1 MMFRK
6 FLSVLFVIAFMFSV
20 VGPFAVAD
28 DYDFAYKRLGEMET
42 LTEAAS
48 DDLFLVYD
56 ESAKAGKTMD
66 AANPVISGDLTF
78 QSTLLTNGRVNAVLT
93 LQSSSTEI
101 AETNVP
107 YSVILKIIGS
117 TGGLDETDG
126 GIRLADAKAGQILV
140 ISIIGPEGSGDLV
153 ITPVTAT
160 GFTTLTFDTVLD
172 SATLMYF
179 NDTLGWVVI
188 STTSVTVA

>member
-126 GIRLADAKAGQILV
+126 GIRLADAKAGQVLV

>member
-1 MMFRK
+1 
-6 FLSVLFVIAFMFSV
+6 MFSV

-126 GIRLADAKAGQILV
+126 GIRLADAKAGQVLV

>member
-42 LTEAAS
+42 LTEAGS

-126 GIRLADAKAGQILV
+126 GIRLADAKAGQVLV